1 MRILI
6 TYYSRTGNTEKAA
19 QAIKKELER
28 RHQYVEI
35 EKIEPQKE
43 HSFWGWWW
51 LRIIKGECEIK
62 EPKIKDVSK
71 YDIVLIGSPNW
82 TRISLP
88 VAKYLK
94 KIRGLKNKY
103 VAVFSTSALPP
114 KFAWYTL
121 SGYFFDYTIN
131 AILKEKNAR
140 LISLI
145 TFSSTFK
152 KWDVESKYGK
162 ALLEDFCNTVESPP
176 LSLKNFLLDREEV
189 EEIRSVIMIFLKGL
203 FLFLVFQI
211 ITCLFGEQVF
221 SLTQFGALFISASA
235 LIFLLLTSLSNK
247 QWLFAGKYVVCV
259 GLIALWGI
267 AMFFLSPVN
276 YLPLL
281 GCVFII
287 VAMSFF
293 KDYRVVGLTG
303 IAAILFYLCFYLS
316 FPDLEMAVVFYMDLT
331 FLFLV
336 TAINL
341 FISQKLQND
350 FVHFAKAQEEIET
363 INEVLEIRVRARTR
377 ALRTLAESL
386 DEEVKKQT
394 KELQERINELERF
407 HKLTV
412 GRELKMIELKKS
424 LAQAQK
430 EIKKLKK
437 ELEKTKK

>member
-1 MRILI
+1 
-6 TYYSRTGNTEKAA
+6 
-19 QAIKKELER
+19 
-28 RHQYVEI
+28 
-35 EKIEPQKE
+35 
-43 HSFWGWWW
+43 
-51 LRIIKGECEIK
+51 
-62 EPKIKDVSK
+62 
-71 YDIVLIGSPNW
+71 
-82 TRISLP
+82 
-88 VAKYLK
+88 
-94 KIRGLKNKY
+94 
-103 VAVFSTSALPP
+103 
-114 KFAWYTL
+114 
-121 SGYFFDYTIN
+121 
-131 AILKEKNAR
+131 
-140 LISLI
+140 
-145 TFSSTFK
+145 
-152 KWDVESKYGK
+152 
-162 ALLEDFCNTVESPP
+162 LLFY
-176 LSLKNFLLDREEV
+176 
-189 EEIRSVIMIFLKGL
+189 
-203 FLFLVFQI
+203 FLVFQI

-303 IAAILFYLCFYLS
+303 IAAIIFYLCFYLS
-316 FPDLEMAVVFYMDLT
+316 FPTLGMFTAFYIDLL

-336 TAINL
+336 TTINL
-341 FISQKLQND
+341 FISRNLQND
-350 FVHFAKAQEEIET
+350 FVNLAGAQEEIET
-363 INEVLEIRVRARTR
+363 TNEVLEIRVRARTR

-386 DEEVKKQT
+386 DTEVKKRT

-412 GRELKMIELKKS
+412 GRELKMIELKKT
-424 LAQAQK
+424 LRQAQE

-437 ELEKTKK
+437 EIEKKS